1 MVRLFSGVGDRARAD
16 ELARPVLDGTLECH
30 DVPRNVQLLYLQQA
44 LDYKDLAKAAPLAE
58 ALYRKSK
65 LGDPSDLGYFG
76 AVLRYFAFTAPRK
89 AKKILKAFSFILG
102 AALGP
107 GQMVFISYWCMDCM
121 P

>member
-1 MVRLFSGVGDRARAD
+1 MVRLFFRIGDRARAD

-76 AVLRYFAFTAPRK
+76 AVLDILHLLHQEKQRK
-89 AKKILKAFSFILG
+89 F
-102 AALGP
+102 
-107 GQMVFISYWCMDCM
+107 
-121 P
+121 